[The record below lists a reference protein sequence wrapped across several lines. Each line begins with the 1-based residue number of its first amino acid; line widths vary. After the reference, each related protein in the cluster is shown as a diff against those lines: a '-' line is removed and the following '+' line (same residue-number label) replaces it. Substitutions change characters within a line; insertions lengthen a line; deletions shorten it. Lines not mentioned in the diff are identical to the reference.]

1 MSDESALLSQM
12 RAITVS
18 REYGSGGGELASRLA
33 SHLGWELVDHEIVAR
48 IAQDLGIPEEE
59 AEIHDERGES
69 TVSHILTSMRAI
81 HPALFTIS
89 PPMPI
94 LTDPTLY
101 HEALTRVVEGAV
113 EGGRV
118 VIVGRG
124 SQMILANRRDT
135 LHVRIVA
142 GLEQRIAYV
151 MKREGLDRTSAQDRI
166 MIKDQD
172 RIRYLQSYY
181 HRRPDDTAL
190 YDLSL
195 NTSIIDLD
203 SAVELILQVLA
214 RKAAYLKTPT
224 QELGPATGLA
234 PYPSQPEDIRPPIP

>member
-1 MSDESALLSQM
+1 MSNEHSLISQM

-18 REYGSGGGELASRLA
+18 REYGSGGGEIASRLA

-48 IAQDLGIPEEE
+48 IAQDLDVPEEE
-59 AEIHDERGES
+59 VEIHDERGES

-94 LTDPTLY
+94 LTNPTLY
-101 HEALTRVVEGAV
+101 HQALSRVVEGAIA
-113 EGGRV
+113 GGQV
-118 VIVGRG
+118 VIIGRG
-124 SQMILANRRDT
+124 SQVILAGRRDVM
-135 LHVRIVA
+135 HVRIVA
-142 GLEQRIAYV
+142 GLKHRIAYV
-151 MKREGLDRTSAQDRI
+151 MKREGLDRASALNRI
-166 MIKDQD
+166 QVKDQD
-172 RIRYLQSYY
+172 RMRYLQSYY

-190 YDLSL
+190 YDLAI

-203 SAVELILQVLA
+203 SAVDLILQALEH
-214 RKAAYLKTPT
+214 KAAQFKTPT

-234 PYPSQPEDIRPPIP
+234 PYPGQPEDIRPPIS